1 MRRLAIAPLA
11 LIPAIAIVACGSSE
25 KKLSRPE
32 YIKKADAICTRT
44 NRTAP
49 KSPPPQTS
57 AQAKAIAAK
66 EAQIRRKL
74 ADELG
79 KLNPPDQ
86 LESDV
91 DTYKKQ
97 TDQLIANL
105 KQQGQHAN
113 NLKAFTT
120 DQFAFN
126 QLAIQRAKTASKIG
140 YAVCS
145 QPAQGQ
151 RQPQG
156 AAQLVAKADAICKQG
171 NDIALAET
179 PAQQYQPPKDFP
191 KMVAAY
197 DKWLPVQQRLV
208 AQLKAMK
215 PRPQD
220 QQAWSQ
226 FVSAFEKRIQI
237 TSKQRSAAKARDQKA
252 FAAAS
257 QGDAQTN
264 QQEVLAAD
272 ALGLEVCGQNGTNG
286 V

>member
-1 MRRLAIAPLA
+1 
-11 LIPAIAIVACGSSE
+11 
-25 KKLSRPE
+25 
-32 YIKKADAICTRT
+32 
-44 NRTAP
+44 
-49 KSPPPQTS
+49 
-57 AQAKAIAAK
+57 
-66 EAQIRRKL
+66 
-74 ADELG
+74 
-79 KLNPPDQ
+79 
-86 LESDV
+86 
-91 DTYKKQ
+91 
-97 TDQLIANL
+97 
-105 KQQGQHAN
+105 
-113 NLKAFTT
+113 
-120 DQFAFN
+120 
-126 QLAIQRAKTASKIG
+126 
-140 YAVCS
+140 
-145 QPAQGQ
+145 
-151 RQPQG
+151 
-156 AAQLVAKADAICKQG
+156 VAKADAICKQG